1 MLFLIMSTTE
11 SGNYLKPNQYWS
23 FSVHIYFLDRLTCN
37 CSYLQ
42 IFFSL
47 GLLASVVW
55 REECP
60 GVSGCNGAEI
70 IAQDSQKS

>member
-1 MLFLIMSTTE
+1 MSTTE
-11 SGNYLKPNQYWS
+11 LINNIFRRIYCS
-23 FSVHIYFLDRLTCN
+23 FPVHIYFLDRLTCSG
-37 CSYLQ
+37 SYLQ

-47 GLLASVVW
+47 GLPAFVAS

-60 GVSGCNGAEI
+60 RVSEYNGAEI

>member
-1 MLFLIMSTTE
+1 MSF
-11 SGNYLKPNQYWS
+11 QYEFRVVC

-47 GLLASVVW
+47 VLPVSAVS

-60 GVSGCNGAEI
+60 RVSGCNGAGI
-70 IAQDSQKS
+70 IVQDSRKS